1 MIKLDEFEKKLVEYI
16 TEGYKQ
22 GLKKEKFLS
31 QASFASFEN
40 LLYVMFNDENIE
52 GYGIKLFGDESNGF
66 SIIVTKESK
75 TEYNSNDWEKYV
87 YINYFLSRIINFLEY
102 LKTNNYVELVLMRN
116 SKNDF
121 KSLKID
127 QCIFS
132 FGSCEYELIN
142 GRLLDQTLV
151 NKIIS
156 LFDFYILPTKELR
169 DFKDNEFKTISDI
182 QFEKVFLLTHRNVKI
197 AQITLWIS
205 ILAMLISF
213 LGLFLSNLL

>member
-1 MIKLDEFEKKLVEYI
+1 MIKLDEFEKKLIEYI
-16 TEGYKQ
+16 TEGYKH
-22 GLKKEKFLS
+22 GLKKEDLRS
-31 QASFASFEN
+31 QVTFASFEN
-40 LLYVMFNDENIE
+40 LLHVMFNDANIE
-52 GYGIKLFGDESNGF
+52 GYGIKLIRDESNGF

-75 TEYNSNDWEKYV
+75 IEYNSSDWEKYV

-102 LKTNNYVELVLMRN
+102 LKTNNYVEFVLMHN
-116 SKNDF
+116 FKNDF
-121 KSLKID
+121 KSTKID

-132 FGSCEYELIN
+132 FGSCECELIN

-151 NKIIS
+151 NKIIT

-169 DFKDNEFKTISDI
+169 DFKENDFKTISDI

-205 ILAMLISF
+205 MLAMLISL
-213 LGLFLSNLL
+213 LGLLFSNFF